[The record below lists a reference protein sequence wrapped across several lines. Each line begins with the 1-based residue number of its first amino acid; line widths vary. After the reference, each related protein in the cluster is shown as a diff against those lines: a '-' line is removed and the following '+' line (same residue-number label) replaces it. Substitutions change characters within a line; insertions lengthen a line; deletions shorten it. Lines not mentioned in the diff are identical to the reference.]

1 VGVVVTYEKLLT
13 ELKKEIGPIAKI
25 FLERAMSS
33 LGITEIN
40 EENYRDVLEVLKLNS
55 SIREYVSEVERRLE
69 KIS

>member
-1 VGVVVTYEKLLT
+1 MVTYEKLLT

>member
-1 VGVVVTYEKLLT
+1 VVTYEKLLT

>member
-1 VGVVVTYEKLLT
+1 MGVVVTYEKLLT

>member
-1 VGVVVTYEKLLT
+1 VVTYEKLLT

-40 EENYRDVLEVLKLNS
+40 EENYRDVLEVLKLNN